1 MKQMKKIKFLLI
13 AIVLF
18 AAYSCFDDPVEQE
31 QIDYTP
37 AREAALL
44 TEYIDTLEERGYDV
58 DTAGVG
64 IYYVIE
70 EAGEGAYVQMGDS
83 IGLEYTGFIP
93 DNGYVFDTSAK
104 HYTNGLWKFRY
115 TPGGLIPG
123 FEAALS
129 LMNEGTE
136 GLFIIPS
143 DLAYGIAGS
152 GAIPPYTTIAFTL
165 KLVAIYE

>member
-1 MKQMKKIKFLLI
+1 MKNMKRIKFLLI

-31 QIDYTP
+31 PIDYTP
-37 AREAALL
+37 AREADLL
-44 TEYIDTLEERGYDV
+44 SEYLDMLDEEGYDV
-58 DTAGVG
+58 DTAAVG
-64 IYYVIE
+64 IYYVIDE
-70 EAGEGAYVQMGDS
+70 PGDGTYVQTGDS
-83 IGLEYTGFIP
+83 IGIKYTGFMP
-93 DNGYVFDTSAK
+93 DNGYVFDRSAS
-104 HYTNGLWKFRY
+104 HYTNGLWNFRY

-143 DLAYGIAGS
+143 DLAYGATGS
-152 GAIPPYTTIAFTL
+152 GAIPPYTTIAFQIE
-165 KLVAIYE
+165 LVAIYE